1 MGFVKQNYGVEV
13 VKEQV
18 RSCELVPGN
27 FLHFY
32 SYTTGNDKKA
42 LATFSE
48 DDFVIMGLIVL
59 PFDSRLLLKAVFRAS
74 FFASLAQSDILSS
87 SSVFIVIADFCVGNR
102 AWQPDDEV

>member
-48 DDFVIMGLIVL
+48 DDFVIMGLMGMFCHLIV
-59 PFDSRLLLKAVFRAS
+59 D
-74 FFASLAQSDILSS
+74 FF
-87 SSVFIVIADFCVGNR
+87 
-102 AWQPDDEV
+102 